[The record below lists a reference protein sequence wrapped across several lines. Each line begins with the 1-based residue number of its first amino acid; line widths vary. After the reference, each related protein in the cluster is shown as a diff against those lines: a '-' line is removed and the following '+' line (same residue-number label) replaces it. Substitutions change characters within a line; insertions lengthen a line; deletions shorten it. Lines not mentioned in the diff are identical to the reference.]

1 MICMTGKILE
11 EILEA
16 EKRASDIKKSA
27 SAKASEAVSDAKL
40 AGEALCREVRE
51 RASAKKKN
59 LADEI
64 ARAST
69 ETLEQTR
76 AEAENKALIVCAAA
90 SANIPDA
97 VNFIIGK
104 VGSLWQ

>member
-1 MICMTGKILE
+1 MTGKILD

-16 EKRASDIKKSA
+16 EKRASDIKKAA
-27 SAKASEAVSDAKL
+27 SVKADEMISDAKL
-40 AGEALCREVRE
+40 SGEALCRETRE
-51 RASAKKKN
+51 RALAKKKN
-59 LADEI
+59 LANEI

-69 ETLEQTR
+69 EALDNAR
-76 AEAENKALIVCAAA
+76 DEAENNALIVCAAA

-104 VGSLWQ
+104 VGSIWQ